1 MNKKAFQEQDIIR
14 LLNRWGKRGYVYSP
28 DLQSK
33 RRSAFLAAG
42 ASLLLHGAGKGGGS
56 TSGGESLSAASHAA
70 AVPMAAATKVTLG
83 ILSTVILGLSS
94 YVGAIVYENRDVI
107 RDFIRGEISTLVQ
120 ESPTPLPT
128 DTAIY
133 TPILMT
139 ETPTPS
145 PTGTLEIIGI
155 TGTVENQNGGAT
167 PQSTPTK
174 PGLHLG
180 QTKTPKPVKT
190 PKH

>member
-14 LLNRWGKRGYVYSP
+14 LLNRWGKRGFVYPSK
-28 DLQSK
+28 LQSK

-42 ASLLLHGAGKGGGS
+42 ASLLLHGAGKGGG
-56 TSGGESLSAASHAA
+56 TSGGESLSATSHGA

-94 YVGAIVYENRDVI
+94 YVGAIVYENRDAI
-107 RDFIRGEISTLVQ
+107 RDFIRGEIPTLVQ

-128 DTAIY
+128 GTAIF
-133 TPILMT
+133 TPTLIT

-145 PTGTLEIIGI
+145 PTGTLGIIGI
-155 TGTVENQNGGAT
+155 TGTVENQDGGAT

-174 PGLHLG
+174 PGLHIG